1 MYIYMYI
8 YLSIYTETHTCESV
22 YRAADGYRDV
32 RRKLAAARQGRV
44 GFFDADAYWRHFA
57 AAVRCA
63 RELAALGLAGDTSAP
78 ARMHLVVARSKT
90 RNPEP

>member
-1 MYIYMYI
+1 MCKGVYC
-8 YLSIYTETHTCESV
+8 TC
-22 YRAADGYRDV
+22 AGDGYRDV

-78 ARMHLVVARSKT
+78 ARMHLVVART
-90 RNPEP
+90 RNPKP